1 MLLSMTA
8 WLNVFRVFMIKQDC
22 VLFDL
27 SLLYLVF
34 YTFLFIAAEI
44 HASATSGYISTLA
57 GNLE

>member
-1 MLLSMTA
+1 MTA
-8 WLNVFRVFMIKQDC
+8 WLNLFPVFMIKQDC